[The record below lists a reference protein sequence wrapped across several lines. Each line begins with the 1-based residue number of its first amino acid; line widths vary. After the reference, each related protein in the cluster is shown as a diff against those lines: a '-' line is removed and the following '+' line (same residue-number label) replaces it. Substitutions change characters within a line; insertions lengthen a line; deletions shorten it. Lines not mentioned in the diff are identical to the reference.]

1 MQFTTDLGNIESIES
16 FTAGT
21 LLPGTS
27 QVKITEKRSGSAP
40 LGYDEAPADFT
51 VSFRGERT
59 PHLPWNVT
67 RQNLE
72 YDLENLATIGDV
84 TVNDGLPSNSL
95 NGKSWSVTFHTEVG
109 DIPMMTTTSGRLSRP
124 GVYGSVANNNALV
137 NVTQTVSGSAAL
149 LAWNGAEAPAIRTF
163 DFTTNIVPDGT
174 YAFKVVAINAVGQG
188 ISSLPSTTVVARE
201 GASSAHTTASGTALS
216 LGTTGY
222 VHEVQTLTITGEKE
236 RKNCFLFLSTTI
248 SSSCCSCSAT
258 QIQLECSYLHNFF
271 FFPFFFYFF
280 LFFFFSFFLFFFFSF
295 FLFLFFLLMNSWW
308 P

>member
-1 MQFTTDLGNIESIES
+1 M
-16 FTAGT
+16 
-21 LLPGTS
+21 PGTS

-95 NGKSWSVTFHTEVG
+95 NGKSWSITFHTEVG

-222 VHEVQTLTITGEKE
+222 VHEVQTLTITGEK
-236 RKNCFLFLSTTI
+236 R
-248 SSSCCSCSAT
+248 
-258 QIQLECSYLHNFF
+258 NFF
-271 FFPFFFYFF
+271 NYFYCFFINKFNSKSSHFHIFFIFFPFS
-280 LFFFFSFFLFFFFSF
+280 LFSFS
-295 FLFLFFLLMNSWW
+295 LFLFFSFSLFLSFSLFFVQ
-308 P
+308 